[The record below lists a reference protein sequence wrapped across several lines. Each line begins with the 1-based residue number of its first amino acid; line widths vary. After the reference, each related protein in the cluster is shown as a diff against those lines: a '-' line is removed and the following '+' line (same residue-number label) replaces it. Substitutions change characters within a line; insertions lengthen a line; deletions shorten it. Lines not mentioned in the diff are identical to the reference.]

1 MCNRTQQGFVFL
13 LVSLFVH
20 CAQSMGL
27 RSFVA
32 LPLDKGGIVVRA
44 QYQRNTTTDTDA
56 LVTNVAY
63 GLSGKQTLLFGL
75 PYRLSPGGADRTGD
89 LSALY
94 RHIIWQND
102 STQGTRRLGLLAGLV
117 MPTESD
123 RETRIQVGAV
133 ATFFKTRT
141 EWDLD
146 ALWIEGRKDNKNQAS
161 NNQTSANQAC
171 YDIAWQYRLSP
182 AVYPE
187 WGIGREWHVDL
198 ELGGRWN
205 EGYTMVHQATIGL
218 QSIHRQ
224 WIFEGGLVQ
233 DLNGPDEM
241 HFILS
246 TRFHF

>member
-1 MCNRTQQGFVFL
+1 
-13 LVSLFVH
+13 
-20 CAQSMGL
+20 MGL

-32 LPLDKGGIVVRA
+32 LPLDKDGKVVRA
-44 QYQRNTTTDTDA
+44 QYQRNTTMDTDG
-56 LVTNVAY
+56 LVINVAY

-75 PYRLSPGGADRTGD
+75 PTRLSPGGADRTGD

-94 RHIIWQND
+94 RHIVWQDD
-102 STQGTRRLGLLAGLV
+102 STQGTRRFGLLGGLV
-117 MPTESD
+117 MPTKSD

-133 ATFFKTRT
+133 ATFYKART

-146 ALWIEGRKDNKNQAS
+146 ALWIEGLNDSKNQAR
-161 NNQTSANQAC
+161 
-171 YDIAWQYRLSP
+171 YDIAWQYRLDP

-187 WGIGREWHVDL
+187 WGISREWHIDL

-205 EGYTMVHQATIGL
+205 EGNTMVHQATIAL

-224 WIFEGGLVQ
+224 WVFEGGRVQ

-241 HFILS
+241 RFILS
-246 TRFHF
+246 TRFQF

>member
-1 MCNRTQQGFVFL
+1 MQIRIQQGFVFL
-13 LVSLFVH
+13 LISLFYSSV
-20 CAQSMGL
+20 QSMGL

-32 LPLDKGGIVVRA
+32 LPLDKGGKVVRA
-44 QYQRNTTTDTDA
+44 QYQRNSNTDTDV
-56 LVTNVAY
+56 LVTNIAY
-63 GLSGKQTLLFGL
+63 GFSSKQTLLLGL
-75 PYRLSPGGADRTGD
+75 PYRLSPGGADQTGD

-94 RHIIWQND
+94 RHIVWQDD
-102 STQGTRRLGLLAGLV
+102 SIAGTRRLGLLGGLV
-117 MPTESD
+117 IPTKSE
-123 RETRIQVGAV
+123 RETRIQLGAV
-133 ATFFKTRT
+133 ATFYQART

-146 ALWIEGRKDNKNQAS
+146 ALWIEGLDNA
-161 NNQTSANQAC
+161 ANRAR

-224 WIFEGGLVQ
+224 WVFEGGLVQ

-241 HFILS
+241 RFILS